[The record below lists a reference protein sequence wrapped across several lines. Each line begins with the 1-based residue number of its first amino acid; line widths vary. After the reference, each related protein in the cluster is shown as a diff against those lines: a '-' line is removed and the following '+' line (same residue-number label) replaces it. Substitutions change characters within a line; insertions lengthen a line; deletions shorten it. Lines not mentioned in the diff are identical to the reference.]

1 MFHHY
6 VERNRLAMLA
16 KNAPARYAV
25 VAVVRYLLSTLSYAR
40 RDVLRPI
47 LGLHRPSF
55 GLVRARVRSFAAFL
69 RLGPHLLAERRQL
82 RRRQRVGDAEILAWA
97 IPQPGNPD

>member
-16 KNAPARYAV
+16 KNAPAGYAV
-25 VAVVRYLLSTLSYAR
+25 AAVLRFLLSTLSYAR

-47 LGLHRPSF
+47 VGLHRPHL
-55 GLVRARVRSFAAFL
+55 GLVRARLRSFVAFL
-69 RLGPHLLAERRQL
+69 GLGPHLLAERRQL
-82 RRRQRVGDAEILAWA
+82 RRRQQVGDAAILAWA